1 MVCKAVVLAITRH
14 VRNVCEM
21 TKLSLVFSLTI
32 LFSRFLIFF
41 SANWMA
47 CPIGVSISE
56 GGEGV
61 SFAAASTPGFSL
73 EDEDVVVAGPGG
85 FPEAVSLAA
94 SEVVMMVSEG
104 MTLVAAVGG
113 GRRRGSRCSER
124 NLISANKNA
133 SGGLVGKQQNEAESR
148 RRGMGDAEIQG
159 AQ

>member
-1 MVCKAVVLAITRH
+1 
-14 VRNVCEM
+14 
-21 TKLSLVFSLTI
+21 
-32 LFSRFLIFF
+32 
-41 SANWMA
+41 MA

-61 SFAAASTPGFSL
+61 SFAAAAAASTPGFSL
-73 EDEDVVVAGPGG
+73 EDVGPGG

-104 MTLVAAVGG
+104 MTLVAADCG

-148 RRGMGDAEIQG
+148 RRGMGDAESQG
-159 AQ
+159 AHER

>member
-1 MVCKAVVLAITRH
+1 
-14 VRNVCEM
+14 
-21 TKLSLVFSLTI
+21 
-32 LFSRFLIFF
+32 
-41 SANWMA
+41 MA

-61 SFAAASTPGFSL
+61 SFAAAAAVSTPGFSL
-73 EDEDVVVAGPGG
+73 EDEDVVAGPGG

-104 MTLVAAVGG
+104 MTLVAADCG

-148 RRGMGDAEIQG
+148 RRGMGDAESQG
-159 AQ
+159 AHER

>member
-1 MVCKAVVLAITRH
+1 MG
-14 VRNVCEM
+14 
-21 TKLSLVFSLTI
+21 KLLRSFCALTI

-61 SFAAASTPGFSL
+61 SFAAAAAASTPGFSL
-73 EDEDVVVAGPGG
+73 EEDDVAGPGG
-85 FPEAVSLAA
+85 FPEVSLVA

-104 MTLVAAVGG
+104 MTLVAAECG

-148 RRGMGDAEIQG
+148 RRGMGDAESQG
-159 AQ
+159 AKY

>member
-1 MVCKAVVLAITRH
+1 
-14 VRNVCEM
+14 
-21 TKLSLVFSLTI
+21 
-32 LFSRFLIFF
+32 
-41 SANWMA
+41 MA

-73 EDEDVVVAGPGG
+73 EEDDVVGPGG
-85 FPEAVSLAA
+85 FPEVSLAA

-148 RRGMGDAEIQG
+148 RRGVGDAESQG
-159 AQ
+159 AHER